1 MQFCLQRRYI
11 NVCFLKKNKEKCRVN
26 MLLFS
31 KSLYLFFYFVKEL
44 GIRYKF
50 ISLDFPFKN
59 DLLFIFVKDVLPF
72 SLRFFSELSMSFTQ
86 SDQLRVRKV
95 LDMTKTCTKIKTK
108 RLLKNDNLTDLRP
121 GLLERGD

>member
-1 MQFCLQRRYI
+1 
-11 NVCFLKKNKEKCRVN
+11 
-26 MLLFS
+26 MLLFFKIIVS
-31 KSLYLFFYFVKEL
+31 IFLFCKR
-44 GIRYKF
+44 IRNTV
-50 ISLDFPFKN
+50 ISLDFPFKI

-86 SDQLRVRKV
+86 SDLLQVRKV
-95 LDMTKTCTKIKTK
+95 LDMTKTCTKTKTK

>member
-1 MQFCLQRRYI
+1 
-11 NVCFLKKNKEKCRVN
+11 
-26 MLLFS
+26 MLLFFKIIVS
-31 KSLYLFFYFVKEL
+31 IFLFCKRIRNTVKVHFFRL
-44 GIRYKF
+44 
-50 ISLDFPFKN
+50 PFKN

-72 SLRFFSELSMSFTQ
+72 SLLFFSELSMSFTQ